1 MDDLVERDGVDNDG
15 EEGFVNVLNELTAA
29 ERNEW
34 QHKVLPVKSALFKT
48 RKVSFKI
55 IHSTTLLLPR
65 WREQVAG
72 TEFEGQVLPR
82 DVATQWNST
91 FDMLAAFL
99 RMREPVNEFLD
110 RSSNGLAEYALD
122 DEEWKA
128 IEGLVS
134 VLRLTDESYIYR
146 MAIILH
152 PKHKLKYFNEAE
164 WPQAW
169 IDAAVALTR
178 ETWEQ
183 TFKPNEQQPLDD
195 DAHVPEVRGP
205 SSFSPPTR

>member
-1 MDDLVERDGVDNDG
+1 
-15 EEGFVNVLNELTAA
+15 
-29 ERNEW
+29 
-34 QHKVLPVKSALFKT
+34 

-99 RMREPVNEFLD
+99 RMREPVNKFLD

-134 VLRLTDESYIYR
+134 VLRILKDATNFFSTHTPSVATVIPAMDIIDRSFASGIVNNQALSVPVRHALSLGKRTLNKYYELTDESYIYR
-146 MAIILH
+146 LAISM
-152 PKHKLKYFNEAE
+152 Y
-164 WPQAW
+164 
-169 IDAAVALTR
+169 
-178 ETWEQ
+178 
-183 TFKPNEQQPLDD
+183 
-195 DAHVPEVRGP
+195 P
-205 SSFSPPTR
+205 SYPISFIHMTDRSCSPPSEAQTQILQRSRMASGVD